1 VTHAT
6 APLHPHIAAPVAAND
21 MNGQAHQEEIGQ
33 AQAACRAEN
42 EAIQASADKLAL
54 LGPIPFVCECP
65 ERNCAE
71 IVRLSFDE
79 YEAIRQ
85 YPRRFFNVSGHE
97 TASVEARAERILAVA
112 GNLTVVEK
120 IGIAGDVAVDAHE
133 RAA

>member
-1 VTHAT
+1 
-6 APLHPHIAAPVAAND
+6 

-33 AQAACRAEN
+33 AQVACRTEN

-65 ERNCAE
+65 DRDCAE
-71 IVRLSFDE
+71 IVRLGFDE

-97 TASVEARAERILAVA
+97 TGSVEAGAERILAVA
-112 GNLTVVEK
+112 GGLTVVEK
-120 IGIAGDVAVDAHE
+120 IGVAGDVAADTHE
-133 RAA
+133 